1 MRGTLA
7 LGFESD
13 SRPRRRQGQMTD
25 GSDIWGPSVEMAQ
38 GLDLNLI
45 FAEQVMS

>member
-1 MRGTLA
+1 
-7 LGFESD
+7 
-13 SRPRRRQGQMTD
+13 MTD

-45 FAEQVMS
+45 FAEQVISTDKLSHHNAAK